1 MSIKTMKMSVS
12 VKDSILLKVV
22 YNEHS
27 DPRHP
32 EIYRVDFLDP
42 GIDEQIEEMVRCNM
56 IYNDHNSE
64 CPSCLN
70 AKESCICSN
79 PNN

>member
-1 MSIKTMKMSVS
+1 MSIKTMKMSIRS
-12 VKDSILLKVV
+12 PETMLLKVV
-22 YNEHS
+22 YNENS
-27 DPRHP
+27 DPDHP

-56 IYNDHNSE
+56 VYNDQHANCPE
-64 CPSCLN
+64 CLCETKN
-70 AKESCICSN
+70 CNCSN